1 MKLCVEPT
9 SFSERK
15 ATSFAAPWR
24 VANGPPGSKSGACW
38 QGFPRNL
45 GGLVPSRRGKRCGHR
60 LKKRSRPA
68 QRHRAVLERTAID
81 DGYAE
86 VKATKPKRM
95 GSEKS
100 ETADS
105 TDEGGEPTR
114 RDPLEGSG
122 SRRKQACGGK
132 DGEDIEPRGHLNATT
147 QDSDIGPDG
156 AEEGAEHVS
165 ASHR

>member
-1 MKLCVEPT
+1 MIE
-9 SFSERK
+9 
-15 ATSFAAPWR
+15 
-24 VANGPPGSKSGACW
+24 
-38 QGFPRNL
+38 PRNETVCGADVVFRAEGHIVRRTL
-45 GGLVPSRRGKRCGHR
+45 ASCERSTGVEERSMLARVPQEPGRSRSLPSRQRCGHR

-68 QRHRAVLERTAID
+68 QRHRAVLERIAID

-95 GSEKS
+95 GYEKS

-147 QDSDIGPDG
+147 QDSDYG
-156 AEEGAEHVS
+156 
-165 ASHR
+165 